1 MTVNRCW
8 RRALAALTIASGIAG
23 VLVDGAAAHV
33 APTRAASADTLVFD
47 GRGHGHGI
55 GMSQWG
61 AYGYA
66 ADHGWTAAQ
75 ILDHYYGGTVAA
87 TAPAGTVAVRLM
99 RLDDQQ
105 TAVVSDGR
113 QLVVEGVTG
122 GPWGAVV
129 ARETSPGAYTVWA
142 RPEPTCPT
150 AADTLSAGWTQV
162 AAGLAAVTVRPA
174 TDTSASTSIADLAA
188 VCEPSGVVRSYRG
201 SIRAVNGT
209 QGENRTVNL
218 VPLEQYLRPIV
229 AAEMSP
235 SWAAKGAAA
244 LQAQAVAART
254 YGLAEKR
261 YSYAATCD
269 LVCQAYPGVA
279 TRQGI
284 GGVVRRNEFASTD
297 AAVTAT
303 AGVVRRVGSVT
314 GPLAYTMFS
323 SSSGGWTAASTLPF
337 PAVPDE
343 GDDVAANP
351 VHTWTATVATAAIT
365 QAWPAIGT
373 YTGLTVNRRSG
384 EGEWGGRVLSITVSG
399 TAGSVTL
406 TGDTFRR
413 AVGMK
418 SNWFSLRNVAPAP
431 APAPAPGCGARVPPA
446 VTATAPSSAAS
457 RFAPVAPQRL
467 VDTRSGTGTA
477 AAALDGGCTL
487 VVRPP
492 VAAGST
498 AVSVNLVAVDSAAAG
513 YLTVYPCG
521 VARPLTSVVQA
532 RLGQVVSGSAI
543 VPLGADGTFCLFS
556 SVSTHVVVDLFGAF
570 APGVGSRFEPIA
582 STRRYDSRPGGTVL
596 AAGSVVRVG
605 TRGSGGAPSDSTA
618 ASFTVHALEARSDGF
633 VTVWPCD
640 TPMPVVS
647 SVNVTAGASVTNS
660 VDVAVGPTG
669 EVCFF
674 LSRPMHLAVDLAGWY
689 GPSASTEFRAVTPF
703 RLADTRS
710 GSGWVGSFARNAG
723 RRIDVAGVGA
733 LPASGVRA
741 VVAQFTAV
749 DAPTGGFLTVHP
761 CLGRAPQLSMLRY
774 PTAANMAAMVN
785 SVLSA
790 DGDWC
795 VVTNT
800 STHLVVDVTGWF
812 G

>member
-1 MTVNRCW
+1 
-8 RRALAALTIASGIAG
+8 
-23 VLVDGAAAHV
+23 
-33 APTRAASADTLVFD
+33 
-47 GRGHGHGI
+47 
-55 GMSQWG
+55 
-61 AYGYA
+61 
-66 ADHGWTAAQ
+66 
-75 ILDHYYGGTVAA
+75 
-87 TAPAGTVAVRLM
+87 
-99 RLDDQQ
+99 
-105 TAVVSDGR
+105 
-113 QLVVEGVTG
+113 
-122 GPWGAVV
+122 
-129 ARETSPGAYTVWA
+129 
-142 RPEPTCPT
+142 
-150 AADTLSAGWTQV
+150 
-162 AAGLAAVTVRPA
+162 
-174 TDTSASTSIADLAA
+174 
-188 VCEPSGVVRSYRG
+188 
-201 SIRAVNGT
+201 
-209 QGENRTVNL
+209 
-218 VPLEQYLRPIV
+218 
-229 AAEMSP
+229 
-235 SWAAKGAAA
+235 
-244 LQAQAVAART
+244 
-254 YGLAEKR
+254 
-261 YSYAATCD
+261 
-269 LVCQAYPGVA
+269 
-279 TRQGI
+279 
-284 GGVVRRNEFASTD
+284 
-297 AAVTAT
+297 
-303 AGVVRRVGSVT
+303 
-314 GPLAYTMFS
+314 
-323 SSSGGWTAASTLPF
+323 
-337 PAVPDE
+337 
-343 GDDVAANP
+343 
-351 VHTWTATVATAAIT
+351 
-365 QAWPAIGT
+365 
-373 YTGLTVNRRSG
+373 
-384 EGEWGGRVLSITVSG
+384 
-399 TAGSVTL
+399 
-406 TGDTFRR
+406 
-413 AVGMK
+413 
-418 SNWFSLRNVAPAP
+418 
-431 APAPAPGCGARVPPA
+431 
-446 VTATAPSSAAS
+446 
-457 RFAPVAPQRL
+457 
-467 VDTRSGTGTA
+467 
-477 AAALDGGCTL
+477 
-487 VVRPP
+487 
-492 VAAGST
+492 
-498 AVSVNLVAVDSAAAG
+498 
-513 YLTVYPCG
+513 
-521 VARPLTSVVQA
+521 VVQA

-556 SVSTHVVVDLFGAF
+556 SVSTHVVVDLFGVF

>member
-1 MTVNRCW
+1 
-8 RRALAALTIASGIAG
+8 
-23 VLVDGAAAHV
+23 V
-33 APTRAASADTLVFD
+33 AT
-47 GRGHGHGI
+47 
-55 GMSQWG
+55 
-61 AYGYA
+61 
-66 ADHGWTAAQ
+66 
-75 ILDHYYGGTVAA
+75 
-87 TAPAGTVAVRLM
+87 
-99 RLDDQQ
+99 
-105 TAVVSDGR
+105 
-113 QLVVEGVTG
+113 
-122 GPWGAVV
+122 
-129 ARETSPGAYTVWA
+129 
-142 RPEPTCPT
+142 
-150 AADTLSAGWTQV
+150 
-162 AAGLAAVTVRPA
+162 GLAAVTVRPA
-174 TDTSASTSIADLAA
+174 TDTSASTSMADLAA
-188 VCEPSGVVRSYRG
+188 VCEPSGTVRSYRG
-201 SIRAVNGT
+201 SVRAVNGT

-235 SWAAKGAAA
+235 SWAAKGSAA

-269 LVCQAYPGVA
+269 LVCQTYPGAA
-279 TRQGI
+279 TRQGV
-284 GGVVRRNEFASTD
+284 GGVVKRNEYASTD

-303 AGVVRRVGSVT
+303 AGVVRRVGSAA
-314 GPLAYTMFS
+314 GPFAYTMFS

-343 GDDVAANP
+343 GDDVASNP
-351 VHTWTATVATAAIT
+351 FHSWTATVTTAAVA

-373 YTGLTVNRRSG
+373 YTGLTVNQRSG
-384 EGEWGGRVLSITVSG
+384 EGDWGGRVLSVTVTG

-418 SNWFSLRNVAPAP
+418 SNWFTLRGDSPPPAP
-431 APAPAPGCGARVPPA
+431 VPDAGCGTRVPPA
-446 VTATAPSSAAS
+446 VTATATASTPS
-457 RFAPVAPQRL
+457 RFTPVAPQRL
-467 VDTRSGTGTA
+467 IDTRTGTGTA
-477 AAALDGGCTL
+477 AAALLSGCTL

-492 VAAGST
+492 AAAGST
-498 AVSVNLVAVDSAAAG
+498 AVSIDLVAVDSAAAG
-513 YLTVYPCG
+513 FLTVYPCG
-521 VARPLTSVVQA
+521 VTRPLTSVVQA
-532 RLGQVVSGSAI
+532 RPGRVVSGSAI
-543 VPLGADGTFCLFS
+543 VPLGADGSFCLFS
-556 SVSTHVVVDLFGAF
+556 NVSTHVVVDLFGAF
-570 APGVGSRFEPIA
+570 APGSGSRFEPI
-582 STRRYDSRPGGTVL
+582 SSSRRYDSRTGGVVL

-605 TRGSGGAPSDSTA
+605 TRGSGGAPADSTA
-618 ASFTVHALEARSDGF
+618 ASFTVHALDAQADGF

-647 SVNVTAGASVTNS
+647 SVNVSAGSSVTNS
-660 VDVAVGPTG
+660 VDVAVGTTG

-674 LSRPMHLAVDLAGWY
+674 VSRPMHLAVDLAGWY

-710 GSGWVGSFARNAG
+710 GAGWVGSFARNAG

-733 LPASGVRA
+733 LPAAGVRA

-749 DAPTGGFLTVHP
+749 DAPAGGFLTVHP
-761 CLGRAPQLSMLRY
+761 CLARAPQLSMLRY
-774 PTAANMAAMVN
+774 PASANMAAMVN
-785 SVLSA
+785 GVLSA

-795 VVTNT
+795 VVTNA